1 VVAMPNQV
9 SIAGI
14 KSLFIRSAVIP
25 SRQRFER
32 VVYWWGC
39 KLTTPHVP
47 ALKTTSDVNGANS
60 PKNS

>member
-25 SRQRFER
+25 SR